1 VVGEARRH
9 VLLAARLH
17 AEHAVLDAH
26 VRGVGGRARNV
37 DDDAVR
43 VLAFEEVHGDGVGQ
57 VAERVTEA
65 SHTHVFARRVEKTDG
80 RYVARWLLRPA
91 GFRRPPTQSVDMNAD
106 RHEAGFKNR
115 TRLADAVDTLR
126 GVVEP
131 HGRVESVPLADA
143 DGRALAESVTAARDV
158 PHYDRAAMDG
168 YAVQASDTFG
178 AGDRSPAV
186 LRETEGDVGAGE
198 AARVHTGSA
207 MPDGADA
214 VVMIEHLTEVGSE
227 IEVFDAVAE
236 GENVGPA
243 GEDVAAGTALFDP
256 GHRLRPS
263 DLGLLRGTGVDAVS
277 VFERPSVAVIPTGEE
292 LVDADPG
299 PGEMVETN
307 GLTVSRLAER
317 WGARSRYRDVV
328 TDDADALRTAIE
340 RDLDADVVVTTG
352 GSSVGERDLVPDVVA
367 DIGDVLVHGVALKP
381 GHPVAFGRVD
391 GMLVV
396 MLPGY
401 PVACIVNAVQF
412 LRPAIAGL
420 GGFDPAP
427 HPTRQA
433 TLDGKLASEPGTRT
447 FARVTVDDGTA
458 TPVRTSGSGILSSV
472 ALSDGWVAVP
482 EDVEGYAAGETV
494 TVEFWEGKR

>member
-1 VVGEARRH
+1 
-9 VLLAARLH
+9 
-17 AEHAVLDAH
+17 
-26 VRGVGGRARNV
+26 
-37 DDDAVR
+37 
-43 VLAFEEVHGDGVGQ
+43 
-57 VAERVTEA
+57 
-65 SHTHVFARRVEKTDG
+65 
-80 RYVARWLLRPA
+80 
-91 GFRRPPTQSVDMNAD
+91 MNAD

-126 GVVEP
+126 EVVDP
-131 HGRVESVPLADA
+131 HGRAERVPLADA

-168 YAVQASDTFG
+168 YAVRARDTFG

-186 LRETEGDVGAGE
+186 LRETQGDVGSDE
-198 AARVHTGSA
+198 AVRVHTGSA
-207 MPDGADA
+207 LPEGADA
-214 VVMIEHLTEVGSE
+214 VVMVEHLTEVGDE

-243 GEDVAAGTALFDP
+243 GEDVSAGTPLFDA

-263 DLGLLRGTGVDAVS
+263 DLGLLRGTGVDAVD

-307 GLTVSRLAER
+307 GLTVSRLVER
-317 WGARSRYRDVV
+317 WGGTSRYRDVV
-328 TDDADALRTAIE
+328 TDDAAALRDAIE
-340 RDLDADVVVTTG
+340 RDLDADIVVTTG

-367 DIGDVLVHGVALKP
+367 DLGEVLVHGVALKP
-381 GHPVAFGRVD
+381 GHPVAFGRVE
-391 GMLVV
+391 GTLVV

-412 LRPAIAGL
+412 LRPAIAWA
-420 GGFDPAP
+420 GGFE
-427 HPTRQA
+427 PTPPPGREV
-433 TLDGKLASEPGTRT
+433 TLDRKLASEPGTRT
-447 FARVTVDDGTA
+447 FARVTVADDVA

-494 TVEFWEGKR
+494 TVEFWEGER